1 MNEVH
6 VSDSKARNRRNVA
19 SAIAFVAVL
28 LSLTDGARSQSTPA
42 SGSPSATYGPAPKL
56 PVSKADGKGPTV
68 NFATVIGWKP
78 GETPRAPA
86 GFAVSLF
93 AGALDSPRWL
103 YVLPNG
109 DVLVAESRTEK
120 LGGEMPPAMLDGLKR
135 AGLLGKSAN
144 RITLLRDT
152 DRDGRAEV
160 RQTFA
165 ANLNMPFGMWL
176 GGDHLYV
183 ANTDGVVRFRYKA
196 GDQQVSGAGE
206 KILDLP
212 AGGYNNHWT
221 RNIVGNADGSKI
233 YVSVGSQTNVDE
245 EKLDAKE
252 PRRAAILEANP
263 DGSGMRVFA
272 TGLRNPNGM
281 DWAPGTTTLW
291 TVVNERDLLG
301 DDLVPDYLTHVR
313 EGAFYGWPYS
323 YFGQH
328 EDPRHKG
335 ARPDIGREGHRSRLC
350 PWSTYRVARS
360 ALLSRACVSRNTGA
374 APSSGSTDRGTA
386 LSLAGYKVI
395 HVPFRDG
402 RPSGMPQDFLTGFIA
417 SPSSVRGRPVGVAEL
432 PDGSLLVADDAGNSV
447 WRVRRDDQKP

>member
-1 MNEVH
+1 MRRFI
-6 VSDSKARNRRNVA
+6 VSDSSAHTSRRLV
-19 SAIAFVAVL
+19 STIAFIVL
-28 LSLTDGARSQSTPA
+28 LLFLAHGVSSQSPTTG
-42 SGSPSATYGPAPKL
+42 GSSSATHGPNPKL
-56 PVSKADGKGPTV
+56 PLAKAGEPPGV
-68 NFATVIGWKP
+68 NFPTVIGWKP
-78 GETPRAPA
+78 GETPRAPT

-93 AGALDSPRWL
+93 AGGLDNPRWL

-120 LGGEMPPAMLDGLKR
+120 LGGEVPPEMLDGLKR

-144 RITLLRDT
+144 RITLLRDA

-160 RQTFA
+160 REVFA
-165 ANLNMPFGMWL
+165 ANLNMPFGIWR
-176 GGDHLYV
+176 GGDHVYV
-183 ANTDGVVRFRYKA
+183 ANTDAVVRFRYKA
-196 GDQQVSGAGE
+196 DDRQVSGAAE

-252 PRRAAILEANP
+252 PRRAAILEANA

-281 DWAPGTTTLW
+281 DWAPGTMALW

-301 DDLVPDYLTHVR
+301 DDLVPDYLTQVR

-335 ARPDIGREGHRSRLC
+335 ARPDLVKKAVAPDYALGAHTASLGLHFYRGRAFPDAWRGAFVGQHGSWNRS
-350 PWSTYRVARS
+350 SF
-360 ALLSRACVSRNTGA
+360 
-374 APSSGSTDRGTA
+374 
-386 LSLAGYKVI
+386 AGYKVI

-417 SPSSVRGRPVGVAEL
+417 SPTSVRGRPVGVAEL

>member
-1 MNEVH
+1 VC
-6 VSDSKARNRRNVA
+6 DAKARTGRRIA
-19 SAIAFVAVL
+19 LAIAFAALV
-28 LSLTDGARSQSTPA
+28 LSLAHGVSSQSTPT
-42 SGSPSATYGPAPKL
+42 SGPSAATYGPTPKL
-56 PVSKADGKGPTV
+56 PPPKAGEPPAM
-68 NFATVIGWKP
+68 NFATVLGWKA
-78 GETPRAPA
+78 GETPRAPT
-86 GFAVSLF
+86 GFSVSLF
-93 AGALDSPRWL
+93 AGGLDNPRWL

-120 LGGEMPPAMLDGLKR
+120 LGGEIPPALLEGLKR

-144 RITLLRDT
+144 RITLLRDA
-152 DRDGRAEV
+152 DRDGRAEF
-160 RQTFA
+160 RQAFA
-165 ANLNMPFGMWL
+165 SNLNLPFGMWL
-176 GGDHLYV
+176 GGDYLYV
-183 ANTDGVVRFRYKA
+183 ANTDGILRFRYKLGERQA
-196 GDQQVSGAGE
+196 FVAPE

-252 PRRAAILEANP
+252 PRRAAILEANA

-281 DWAPGTTTLW
+281 DWAPGTTALW
-291 TVVNERDLLG
+291 AVVNERDLLG
-301 DDLVPDYLTHVR
+301 NDLVPDYLTQVR
-313 EGAFYGWPYS
+313 AGAFYGWPYS

-335 ARPDIGREGHRSRLC
+335 ARRDLVAKAVAPDYALGAHTASLGLHFYRGSAFPESWRGAFIGQHGSWNRS
-350 PWSTYRVARS
+350 T
-360 ALLSRACVSRNTGA
+360 
-374 APSSGSTDRGTA
+374 
-386 LSLAGYKVI
+386 LAGYKVI
-395 HVPFRDG
+395 HVPFRNG

-417 SPSSVRGRPVGVAEL
+417 SPTSVRGRPVGVAEL

-447 WRVRRDDQKP
+447 WRVRRNDQKP

>member
-1 MNEVH
+1 
-6 VSDSKARNRRNVA
+6 VSEFKAQTGHRMTL
-19 SAIAFVAVL
+19 SIAFVAL
-28 LSLTDGARSQSTPA
+28 LLPFAYGSQLAPQNETSST
-42 SGSPSATYGPAPKL
+42 TYGPAPKL
-56 PVSKADGKGPTV
+56 PLPKAGEPPDV
-68 NFATVIGWKP
+68 NFAAVIGWKP
-78 GETPRAPA
+78 GETPQAPT

-93 AGALDSPRWL
+93 AGGLDNPRWL

-120 LGGEMPPAMLDGLKR
+120 LGGEVPPELLDGLKR
-135 AGLLGKSAN
+135 SGVLGKSAN
-144 RITLLRDT
+144 RITLLRDA
-152 DRDGRAEV
+152 DRDGRAEIREV
-160 RQTFA
+160 FA

-176 GGDHLYV
+176 GGEHLYV
-183 ANTDGVVRFRYKA
+183 ANTDGVVRFRYKT
-196 GDQQVSGAGE
+196 GDRQVSGVAE

-252 PRRAAILEANP
+252 PRRAAILEANA

-281 DWAPGTTTLW
+281 DWAPGTTALW

-301 DDLVPDYLTHVR
+301 DDLVPDYLTQVR
-313 EGAFYGWPYS
+313 DGAFYGWPYS

-335 ARPDIGREGHRSRLC
+335 ARPDLVKKAVAPDYALGAHTASLGLHFYRGRVFPEAWRGAFIGQHGSWNRS
-350 PWSTYRVARS
+350 SF
-360 ALLSRACVSRNTGA
+360 
-374 APSSGSTDRGTA
+374 
-386 LSLAGYKVI
+386 AGYKVI
-395 HVPFRDG
+395 HVTFRDG

-417 SPSSVRGRPVGVAEL
+417 SPTSVRGRPVGVAEL

-447 WRVRRDDQKP
+447 WRVRHDDRKP

>member
-1 MNEVH
+1 
-6 VSDSKARNRRNVA
+6 VSDSKRRA
-19 SAIAFVAVL
+19 GLGMALAIAFAGQLFL
-28 LSLTDGARSQSTPA
+28 LAQGVNSQSTA
-42 SGSPSATYGPAPKL
+42 TSEQRSGTYGPAPKL
-56 PVSKADGKGPTV
+56 PPPKTGEPPAV
-68 NFATVIGWKP
+68 NFATVTGWKP
-78 GETPRAPA
+78 GETPQAPA

-93 AGALDSPRWL
+93 AGGLDNPRWL

-120 LGGEMPPAMLDGLKR
+120 LGGEMPPEVLDGLKR
-135 AGLLGKSAN
+135 AGQLGKSAN
-144 RITLLRDT
+144 RITLLRDA

-160 RQTFA
+160 RHPFA

-176 GGDHLYV
+176 GGDYLYV

-196 GDQQVSGAGE
+196 GDQQVSGMAQ

-252 PRRAAILEANP
+252 PRRAAILEVNP
-263 DGSGMRVFA
+263 DGSGMRIFA
-272 TGLRNPNGM
+272 SGLRNPNGM

-291 TVVNERDLLG
+291 TVVNERDMLG
-301 DDLVPDYLTHVR
+301 DDLVPDYLTQVR
-313 EGAFYGWPYS
+313 DGAFYGWPYS

-328 EDPRHKG
+328 PDPRHKG
-335 ARPDIGREGHRSRLC
+335 ARPDLVAKAVAPDYALGAHTASLGLRFYRGRAFPESWRGAFIGQHGSWNRS
-350 PWSTYRVARS
+350 
-360 ALLSRACVSRNTGA
+360 
-374 APSSGSTDRGTA
+374 
-386 LSLAGYKVI
+386 SLAGYKVI

-402 RPSGMPQDFLTGFIA
+402 RPTGMPQDFLTGFIA
-417 SPSSVRGRPVGVAEL
+417 SPTSVRGRPVGVAEL

-447 WRVRRDDQKP
+447 WRVRAPDQKP

>member
-1 MNEVH
+1 M
-6 VSDSKARNRRNVA
+6 SDSKAPAGHRMA
-19 SAIAFVAVL
+19 LAIALAAL
-28 LSLTDGARSQSTPA
+28 LFPLVHGVSSQSTA
-42 SGSPSATYGPAPKL
+42 TGGPSATFGPTPKL
-56 PVSKADGKGPTV
+56 PPPKAGEPPAV

-78 GETPRAPA
+78 GETPQAAA

-93 AGALDSPRWL
+93 AGGLDNPRWL

-120 LGGEMPPAMLDGLKR
+120 LGGDIPPEMLDGLKR

-144 RITLLRDT
+144 RITLLRDA

-160 RQTFA
+160 RQVFA

-176 GGDHLYV
+176 GGERLYV
-183 ANTDGVVRFRYKA
+183 ANTDGVVRFRYRT
-196 GDQQVSGAGE
+196 GDRQVSGAAE
-206 KILDLP
+206 RVLDLP

-252 PRRAAILEANP
+252 PRRAAILEANA
-263 DGSGMRVFA
+263 DGSGMRIFA
-272 TGLRNPNGM
+272 SGLRNPNGM
-281 DWAPGTTTLW
+281 DWAPGTMALW
-291 TVVNERDLLG
+291 TVVNERDMLG
-301 DDLVPDYLTHVR
+301 DDLVPDYLTQVR

-335 ARPDIGREGHRSRLC
+335 ARPDLVKKAVAPDYALGAHTASLGLHFYRGRAFPEPWRGAFIGQHGSWNRS
-350 PWSTYRVARS
+350 SF
-360 ALLSRACVSRNTGA
+360 
-374 APSSGSTDRGTA
+374 
-386 LSLAGYKVI
+386 AGYKVI
-395 HVPFRDG
+395 HVPFRNG

-417 SPSSVRGRPVGVAEL
+417 SPKSVRGRPVGVAEL

-447 WRVRRDDQKP
+447 WRVRRADQKP

>member
-1 MNEVH
+1 MIVF
-6 VSDSKARNRRNVA
+6 DSKSRTRRPMAVV
-19 SAIAFVAVL
+19 IAFGAL
-28 LSLTDGARSQSTPA
+28 LVPLAHGVNSQSAATSGSSLTTH
-42 SGSPSATYGPAPKL
+42 GPAPKL
-56 PVSKADGKGPTV
+56 PLPKAGEPPAV
-68 NFATVIGWKP
+68 NFPTVIGWKP
-78 GETPRAPA
+78 GESPQAPS
-86 GFAVSLF
+86 GFVVSLF
-93 AGALDSPRWL
+93 AGGLDNPRWL

-120 LGGEMPPAMLDGLKR
+120 LGGEMSPELLAGLKR

-144 RITLLRDT
+144 RITLLRDG

-160 RQTFA
+160 RHTFA

-176 GGDHLYV
+176 GRDHLYV
-183 ANTDGVVRFRYKA
+183 ANTDSIVRFRYKT
-196 GDQQVSGAGE
+196 GDVQVSGVAE

-221 RNIVGNADGSKI
+221 RNIAGNADASKI

-252 PRRAAILEANP
+252 PRRAAILEANA

-272 TGLRNPNGM
+272 SGLRNPNGM
-281 DWAPGTTTLW
+281 DWAPGTTALW

-335 ARPDIGREGHRSRLC
+335 ARPDLVAKAVAPDYALGAHTASLGLHFYRGSAFPETWRGAFIGQHGSWNRS
-350 PWSTYRVARS
+350 SF
-360 ALLSRACVSRNTGA
+360 
-374 APSSGSTDRGTA
+374 
-386 LSLAGYKVI
+386 AGYKVI
-395 HVPFRDG
+395 HVPFRNG

-417 SPSSVRGRPVGVAEL
+417 SPTGVRGRPVGVAEL

-447 WRVRRDDQKP
+447 WRVRAD